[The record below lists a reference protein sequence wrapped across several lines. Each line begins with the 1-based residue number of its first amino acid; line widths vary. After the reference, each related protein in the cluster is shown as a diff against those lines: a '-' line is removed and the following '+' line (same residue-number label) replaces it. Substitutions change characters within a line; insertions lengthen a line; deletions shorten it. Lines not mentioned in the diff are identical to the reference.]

1 MIWKALEQLC
11 AHQQVHLPRD
21 AATHENFEAD
31 KLNQLV
37 GK

>member
-1 MIWKALEQLC
+1 MLQANRSATDC
-11 AHQQVHLPRD
+11 VPCD
-21 AATHENFEAD
+21 AALNENFEAD